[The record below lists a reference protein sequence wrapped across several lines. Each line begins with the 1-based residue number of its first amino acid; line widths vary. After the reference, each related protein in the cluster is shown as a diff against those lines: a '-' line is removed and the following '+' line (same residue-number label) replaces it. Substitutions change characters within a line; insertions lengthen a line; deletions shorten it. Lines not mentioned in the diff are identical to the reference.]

1 MRLVARKVFGA
12 LWHDGGHK
20 YIVTIDGV
28 YSHTNMGR
36 QRRRCDNYGWVVQLM
51 ASRGV

>member
-28 YSHTNMGR
+28 YSHTIWA
-36 QRRRCDNYGWVVQLM
+36 DNDADAITMAGWYN
-51 ASRGV
+51 